1 LLCDSCSTASW
12 DYIVVTD
19 GESLSQQPF
28 VEQFLVLE
36 VTPMVNKSLFASML
50 GRLPKANA
58 VNEAGGRAYKLE
70 PKHALAQVAATGTFA
85 NAFYS
90 TAEAQLDELLEL
102 IDQVDDNQYLAKL
115 AIYARQK
122 AFMKDMPAALLVAL
136 SVRDTE
142 LMHQVFDRVV
152 DNGRV
157 LRTVFQMIRSGRFK
171 DKAGKSRIG
180 LSSSVQRA
188 FQRWLNTAS
197 VGKLLSASIGNDPS
211 LRDILRMAR
220 PTPKDNARRAMFG
233 WLTDKSI
240 DKWAPATEAD
250 LPVEVQSLIAYRN
263 SESEEA
269 QALIVGG
276 LDNVRWDLLSDAA
289 KGPKIWAALAR
300 KMGSQALRM
309 NLNTLLRHD
318 VFNVEQLSS
327 TDQSGSDERLGQAFN
342 NMVDYVADRIA
353 DEKEIRASKQFPY
366 QYFTAYLN
374 ADDNVPQKIKTALHK
389 AAEFACGNVPEL
401 PGPVVIGLDTSG
413 SMSSSVTGDR
423 GRGATS
429 KMRCIDVA
437 ALFAAA
443 ILRRNPDSVVIPFDT
458 AAYDAKMDP
467 NDSILSIAERLA
479 KYGGGGTDCS
489 LPLVAASQQHAMRK
503 FAGVVLVSDN
513 ESWVGTGRG
522 GSTGV
527 MTAWEA
533 FVANQRKLAGKE
545 ACPKLVCIDL
555 QPYRTVQA
563 CERADIMNIGGYSDS
578 VFNVI
583 SSFLA
588 DNDQRFVA
596 EVEAIKL

>member
-1 LLCDSCSTASW
+1 MA
-12 DYIVVTD
+12 
-19 GESLSQQPF
+19 
-28 VEQFLVLE
+28 
-36 VTPMVNKSLFASML
+36 NKSLFASML
-50 GRLPKANA
+50 GRLPQANA
-58 VNEAGGRAYKLE
+58 VNEAGGRAYKLD
-70 PKHALAQVAATGTFA
+70 PKHALAQIAATGTFG

-90 TAEAQLDELLEL
+90 TAETQLDEVLKL
-102 IDQVDDNQYLAKL
+102 IDEVDDNQYLAKL
-115 AIYARQK
+115 ALYAREK

-142 LMHQVFDRVV
+142 LMHRVFDRVV

-157 LRTVFQMIRSGRFK
+157 LRTVFQMIRSGQFK
-171 DKAGKSRIG
+171 NKAGKSRFG

-240 DKWAPATEAD
+240 DKWAPATEVD
-250 LPVEVQSLIAYRN
+250 LPVEVQALIAYRN

-269 QALIVGG
+269 QALIAGG
-276 LDNVRWDLLSDAA
+276 LDNVRWDLLADAA
-289 KGPKIWAALAR
+289 KGPKVWAALAR
-300 KMGSQALRM
+300 KMGPQALRM

-318 VFNVEQLSS
+318 VFNL
-327 TDQSGSDERLGQAFN
+327 ERLSQSSS
-342 NMVDYVADRIA
+342 NMVEYVADRIA
-353 DEKEIRASKQFPY
+353 DESEIRRSKQFPY
-366 QYFTAYLN
+366 QYFAAYLN

-389 AAEFACGNVPEL
+389 AAEIACGNVPEL

-413 SMSSSVTGDR
+413 SMSSAVTGHR
-423 GRGATS
+423 GHGATS

-437 ALFAAA
+437 AMFAAA

-458 AAYDAKMDP
+458 SAYDAKIDP

-489 LPLVAASQQHAMRK
+489 LPLVAANQRHAKRK

-513 ESWVGTGRG
+513 ESWIGTGRH
-522 GSTGV
+522 GSTRV

-545 ACPKLVCIDL
+545 AAPKLINIDL
-555 QPYRTVQA
+555 QPYQTVQA
-563 CERADIMNIGGYSDS
+563 CERADIMNIGGFSDS

-583 SSFLA
+583 SAFLA
-588 DNDQRFVA
+588 DNNQRFVA
-596 EVEAIKL
+596 EVEAIEL

>member
-1 LLCDSCSTASW
+1 MA
-12 DYIVVTD
+12 
-19 GESLSQQPF
+19 
-28 VEQFLVLE
+28 
-36 VTPMVNKSLFASML
+36 NKSLFASL
-50 GRLPKANA
+50 TNRLPRANA
-58 VNEAGGRAYKLE
+58 VNEAGGLAYKLE
-70 PKHALAQVAATGTFA
+70 PKHALAQVAATGTFG
-85 NAFYS
+85 NAVYS
-90 TAEAQLDELLEL
+90 TAETQLAEVLKL
-102 IDQVDDNQYLAKL
+102 IDEVDDNQYLAKL
-115 AIYARQK
+115 ALYAREK

-142 LMHQVFDRVV
+142 LMHRVFDRVV

-157 LRTVFQMIRSGRFK
+157 LRTVFQMIRSGQFK
-171 DKAGKSRIG
+171 NKAGKGRVG

-240 DKWAPATEAD
+240 FEGGSNGAASGSEGCSTTGKTPGKGKKWAPATEAD

-269 QALIVGG
+269 QALIAGG

-289 KGPKIWAALAR
+289 KGPTVWAALAR
-300 KMGSQALRM
+300 KMGPQALRM

-318 VFNVEQLSS
+318 VFATS
-327 TDQSGSDERLGQAFN
+327 A
-342 NMVDYVADRIA
+342 MVDYVADRIA
-353 DEKEIRASKQFPY
+353 DESEIRRSKQFPY
-366 QYFTAYLN
+366 QYFAAYLN

-389 AAEFACGNVPEL
+389 AAEIACGNVPEL

-413 SMSSSVTGDR
+413 SMSCAVMGNR

-458 AAYDAKMDP
+458 SAYDAKIDP

-489 LPLVAASQQHAMRK
+489 LPLVAANRKHAKRK
-503 FAGVVLVSDN
+503 FAGIVLVSDN
-513 ESWVGTGRG
+513 ESWVGTGRH

-533 FVANQRKLAGKE
+533 FVANQQRLNEPQSASSRLGSS
-545 ACPKLVCIDL
+545 PKLVNIDL
-555 QPYRTVQA
+555 QPYQTVQA
-563 CERADIMNIGGYSDS
+563 CERADIMNIGGFSDA

-583 SSFLA
+583 SAFLA
-588 DNDQRFVA
+588 DNNQRFVA
-596 EVEAIKL
+596 EVEAIEL

>member
-1 LLCDSCSTASW
+1 MA
-12 DYIVVTD
+12 
-19 GESLSQQPF
+19 
-28 VEQFLVLE
+28 
-36 VTPMVNKSLFASML
+36 NKSLFASITS
-50 GRLPKANA
+50 RLPRANA
-58 VNEAGGRAYKLE
+58 VNEAGGLAYKLE
-70 PKHALAQVAATGTFA
+70 PKHALAQVAATGTFG

-90 TAEAQLDELLEL
+90 TAETQLDEVLKL
-102 IDQVDDNQYLAKL
+102 IDEVDDNQYLAKL
-115 AIYARQK
+115 ALYAREK

-142 LMHQVFDRVV
+142 LMHRVFDRVV

-157 LRTVFQMIRSGRFK
+157 LRTVFQMIRSGQFK
-171 DKAGKSRIG
+171 NKAGKGRVG

-240 DKWAPATEAD
+240 EKWAPATEAD

-263 SESEEA
+263 AESEDA
-269 QALIVGG
+269 QALIAGG

-289 KGPKIWAALAR
+289 KGPTVWAALAR
-300 KMGSQALRM
+300 KMGPQALRM

-318 VFNVEQLSS
+318 VLATS
-327 TDQSGSDERLGQAFN
+327 A
-342 NMVDYVADRIA
+342 MVDYVADRIA
-353 DEKEIRASKQFPY
+353 DESEIRRSKQFPY
-366 QYFTAYLN
+366 QYFAAYLN

-389 AAEFACGNVPEL
+389 AAEIACGNVPEL

-413 SMSSSVTGDR
+413 SMSSAVTGNR
-423 GRGATS
+423 GPRNGTQCATS

-458 AAYDAKMDP
+458 SAYDAKMDP

-489 LPLVAASQQHAMRK
+489 LPLVAANQKHAKRK

-513 ESWVGTGRG
+513 ESWVGTGRH

-527 MTAWEA
+527 ITAWEA

-545 ACPKLVCIDL
+545 VNPKLVNIDL
-555 QPYRTVQA
+555 QPYQTVQA
-563 CERADIMNIGGYSDS
+563 CERADIMNIGGFSDS

-583 SSFLA
+583 SAFLA
-588 DNDQRFVA
+588 DNNQRFVA
-596 EVEAIKL
+596 EVEAIEL

>member
-1 LLCDSCSTASW
+1 MA
-12 DYIVVTD
+12 
-19 GESLSQQPF
+19 
-28 VEQFLVLE
+28 
-36 VTPMVNKSLFASML
+36 NKSLFASL
-50 GRLPKANA
+50 TSRLPRANA
-58 VNEAGGRAYKLE
+58 VNEVGGRAYKLE
-70 PKHALAQVAATGTFA
+70 PKHALAQVAATGTFG

-90 TAEAQLDELLEL
+90 TAETQLDEVLKL
-102 IDQVDDNQYLAKL
+102 IDEVDDNQYLAKL
-115 AIYARQK
+115 ALYAREK

-142 LMHQVFDRVV
+142 LMHRVFDRVV

-157 LRTVFQMIRSGRFK
+157 LRTVFQMIRSGQFK
-171 DKAGKSRIG
+171 NKAGKGRVG
-180 LSSSVQRA
+180 LSSSLQRA

-240 DKWAPATEAD
+240 FEGVSNGGALGSEDGSTTANTPGKGKKWAPATEAD

-269 QALIVGG
+269 QAFIAGG

-289 KGPKIWAALAR
+289 KGPTVWAALAR
-300 KMGSQALRM
+300 KMGPQALRM

-318 VFNVEQLSS
+318 VLATS
-327 TDQSGSDERLGQAFN
+327 A
-342 NMVDYVADRIA
+342 MVDYVADRIA
-353 DEKEIRASKQFPY
+353 DESEIRRSKQFPY
-366 QYFTAYLN
+366 QYFAAYLN

-389 AAEFACGNVPEL
+389 AAEIACGNVPEL

-413 SMSSSVTGDR
+413 SMSSAVTGHR

-458 AAYDAKMDP
+458 SAYDAKIDP

-489 LPLVAASQQHAMRK
+489 LPLVAANQKHAKRK
-503 FAGVVLVSDN
+503 FAGIVLVSDN
-513 ESWVGTGRG
+513 ESWVGTGRH

-533 FVANQRKLAGKE
+533 FTSNQRKLATQHQPHGVSHGFV
-545 ACPKLVCIDL
+545 ASPKLINIDL
-555 QPYRTVQA
+555 QPYQTVQA
-563 CERADIMNIGGYSDS
+563 CERADIMNIGGFSDA

-583 SSFLA
+583 SAFLA
-588 DNDQRFVA
+588 DNNQRFVA
-596 EVEAIKL
+596 EVEAIEL

>member
-1 LLCDSCSTASW
+1 MA
-12 DYIVVTD
+12 
-19 GESLSQQPF
+19 
-28 VEQFLVLE
+28 
-36 VTPMVNKSLFASML
+36 NKSLFASL
-50 GRLPKANA
+50 TNRLPRANA

-70 PKHALAQVAATGTFA
+70 PKHALAQVAATGTFG

-90 TAEAQLDELLEL
+90 SAETQLDEVLKL
-102 IDQVDDNQYLAKL
+102 IDEVDDNQYLAKL
-115 AIYARQK
+115 ALYAREK

-142 LMHQVFDRVV
+142 LMHRVFDRVV

-157 LRTVFQMIRSGRFK
+157 LRTVFQMIRSGQFK
-171 DKAGKSRIG
+171 NKAGKGRVG

-240 DKWAPATEAD
+240 EKWAPATEAD

-263 SESEEA
+263 SEREEA
-269 QALIVGG
+269 QALIAGG

-289 KGPKIWAALAR
+289 KGPKVWAALAR
-300 KMGSQALRM
+300 KMGPQALRM

-318 VFNVEQLSS
+318 VLATS
-327 TDQSGSDERLGQAFN
+327 A
-342 NMVDYVADRIA
+342 MVDYVADRIA
-353 DEKEIRASKQFPY
+353 DQSEIRRSKQFPY
-366 QYFTAYLN
+366 QYFAAYLN

-389 AAEFACGNVPEL
+389 AAEIACGNVPEL

-413 SMSSSVTGDR
+413 SMSCAVTGNR

-458 AAYDAKMDP
+458 SAYDAKIDP

-489 LPLVAASQQHAMRK
+489 LPLVAANQKHAKRK

-513 ESWVGTGRG
+513 ESWVGTGRH

-545 ACPKLVCIDL
+545 ANPKLVNIDL
-555 QPYRTVQA
+555 QPYQTVQA
-563 CERADIMNIGGYSDS
+563 CERADIMNIGGFSDS
-578 VFNVI
+578 AFNVI
-583 SSFLA
+583 SAFLA
-588 DNDQRFVA
+588 DNNQRFVA
-596 EVEAIKL
+596 EVEAIEL